1 MLFISLI
8 NQSKVITIIFNLN
21 FKKLFTLKMRNL
33 MIYEKKIPIE
43 GFLPKLQNGA
53 FFTNPVE
60 PSSFCALGTQFK
72 NLSLCSSMRKGR
84 EGIRGVSSG
93 GSHGYTNITDFL
105 YKIVFK

>member
-1 MLFISLI
+1 
-8 NQSKVITIIFNLN
+8 
-21 FKKLFTLKMRNL
+21 

-72 NLSLCSSMRKGR
+72 NLPLCSSMRKGR